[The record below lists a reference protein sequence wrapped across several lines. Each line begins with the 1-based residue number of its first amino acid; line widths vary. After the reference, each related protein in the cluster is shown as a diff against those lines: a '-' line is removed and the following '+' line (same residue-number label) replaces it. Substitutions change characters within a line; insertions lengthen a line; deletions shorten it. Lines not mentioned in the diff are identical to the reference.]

1 MTRTA
6 STRPRS
12 VSAHSVIESASSARA
27 GILPRPGCARQNGQ
41 VKKTAVHFGA
51 GNIGRGFVAQF
62 LHESGYEVV
71 FADVS
76 DELIGALQ
84 AQSSYKVHEIGDG
97 ARDHVVDGYRALN
110 SRTHEADVVDAIA
123 GAEVVTTAVGARIL
137 QFVAPVIA
145 KGLAARAADVK
156 PLTVIACENA
166 IGGTDML
173 AAEVLKHAPEL
184 AERAI
189 FANCAIDRIVPE
201 QEGGLDVT
209 IESFFEWVVDRTPF
223 KGAEP
228 EIAGVTWVD
237 DLIPF
242 IERKLFTV
250 NTAHAAAAYHGHDRG
265 WVSIR
270 EALATPELQAEV
282 RAVLAETKV
291 LLMQKHGF
299 TDEEQQAYIEK
310 TLKRI
315 SNPDLPDTCE
325 RVGRGPLRKLSRHE
339 RFVGPAAELVETGH
353 TAWDLLNAM
362 GAALRFDV
370 PEDAESVELQALL
383 ASGVNGGPSATEI
396 AQNITGLAA
405 DHPLLPHV
413 TEVVQLRLDR

>member
-1 MTRTA
+1 M
-6 STRPRS
+6 
-12 VSAHSVIESASSARA
+12 
-27 GILPRPGCARQNGQ
+27 
-41 VKKTAVHFGA
+41 KKIAVHFGA

-84 AQSSYKVHEIGDG
+84 AQPSYLVHEIGEG
-97 ARDHVVDGYRALN
+97 AQDHVVDGYRAIN
-110 SRTHEADVVDAIA
+110 SRTHEDEVVAAIA
-123 GAEVVTTAVGARIL
+123 SADLVTTAVGARIL
-137 QFVAPVIA
+137 AFVAPVIA
-145 KGLAARAADVK
+145 KGLAARAADAR
-156 PLTVIACENA
+156 PLAVIACENA
-166 IGGTDML
+166 IGGTDIL
-173 AAEVLKHAPEL
+173 AAEVRTHGDA
-184 AERAI
+184 ANAI

-201 QEGGLDVT
+201 QDGGLDVT

-223 KGAEP
+223 QGAEP
-228 EIAGVTWVD
+228 EISGVTWVD
-237 DLIPF
+237 DLTPF

-250 NTAHAAAAYHGHDRG
+250 NTAHAAAAYHGRDRG

-282 RAVLAETKV
+282 RAVLDETKA
-291 LLMQKHGF
+291 LLVAKHGF
-299 TDEEQQAYIEK
+299 TEDEQQAYIEK

-315 SNPDLPDTCE
+315 SNPELPDTCE

-339 RFVGPAAELVETGH
+339 RFVGPAAELVERGM

-370 PEDAESVELQALL
+370 PEDAESVELQAML
-383 ASGVNGGPSATEI
+383 ASGRTA
-396 AQNITGLAA
+396 ADLAAAITGLEPA
-405 DHPLLPHV
+405 HPLFPHV
-413 TEVVQLRLDR
+413 VEVVQLRLDR

>member
-1 MTRTA
+1 M
-6 STRPRS
+6 
-12 VSAHSVIESASSARA
+12 
-27 GILPRPGCARQNGQ
+27 
-41 VKKTAVHFGA
+41 KKTAVHFGA

-76 DELIGALQ
+76 DDLIGALQ
-84 AQSSYKVHEIGDG
+84 QQPSYLVHEIGEG
-97 ARDHVVDGYRALN
+97 ARDHVVDGYRAIN
-110 SRTHEADVVDAIA
+110 SRTHEADVVAAIA
-123 GAEVVTTAVGARIL
+123 SADLVTTAVGARIL
-137 QFVAPVIA
+137 AFVAPVLA
-145 KGLAARAADVK
+145 QGLAARADGARA
-156 PLTVIACENA
+156 LTVIACENA
-166 IGGTDML
+166 IGGTDIL
-173 AAEVLKHAPEL
+173 AAEVAKHAD
-184 AERAI
+184 AATTERAV

-201 QEGGLDVT
+201 QDGGLDVT

-223 KGAEP
+223 HGAEP

-237 DLIPF
+237 DLEPF

-282 RAVLAETKV
+282 RAVLDETKA
-291 LLMQKHGF
+291 LLVAKHGF
-299 TDEEQQAYIEK
+299 SDDEQQAYIEK

-339 RFVGPAAELVETGH
+339 RFVGPAAELVERGL

-370 PEDAESVELQALL
+370 EEDAESVELQALL
-383 ASGVNGGPSATEI
+383 ASGASADDLAAT
-396 AQNITGLAA
+396 ITGLERT
-405 DHPLLPHV
+405 HPLFPHV
-413 TEVVQLRLDR
+413 VEVVQLRLDR

>member
-1 MTRTA
+1 MKR
-6 STRPRS
+6 
-12 VSAHSVIESASSARA
+12 I
-27 GILPRPGCARQNGQ
+27 
-41 VKKTAVHFGA
+41 AVHFGA

-84 AQSSYKVHEIGDG
+84 KQPSYLVHEIGDG
-97 ARDHVVDGYRALN
+97 AQDHVVDGYRAIN
-110 SRTHEADVVDAIA
+110 SRTHEADVVEAIA
-123 GAEVVTTAVGARIL
+123 SADLVTTAVGARIL
-137 QFVAPVIA
+137 AFVAPVIA
-145 KGLAARAADVK
+145 KGIDARAAGAR
-156 PLTVIACENA
+156 PLAVIACENA
-166 IGGTDML
+166 IGGTDIL
-173 AAEVLKHAPEL
+173 AAEVRKHTA
-184 AERAI
+184 AEGVL

-223 KGAEP
+223 AGAEP
-228 EIAGVTWVD
+228 EISGVTWVD
-237 DLIPF
+237 DLTPF

-250 NTAHAAAAYHGHDRG
+250 NTAHAAAAYHGRDRG

-282 RAVLAETKV
+282 RAVLDETKT
-291 LLMQKHGF
+291 LLVEKHGF
-299 TDEEQQAYIEK
+299 TPDEQQAYIEK

-339 RFVGPAAELVETGH
+339 RFIGPAAELVERGH
-353 TAWDLLNAM
+353 TAWDLLNAV

-383 ASGVNGGPSATEI
+383 ASGASAEHI
-396 AQNITGLAA
+396 AETVTGLEPS
-405 DHPLLPHV
+405 HPLFPHV
-413 TEVVQLRLDR
+413 VEVVQLRLDR